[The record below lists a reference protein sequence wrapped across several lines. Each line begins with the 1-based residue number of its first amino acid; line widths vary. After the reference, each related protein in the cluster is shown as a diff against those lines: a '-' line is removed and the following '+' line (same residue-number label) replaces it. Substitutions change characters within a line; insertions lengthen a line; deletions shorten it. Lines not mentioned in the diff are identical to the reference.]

1 MTLTASANAE
11 LAKADSTLYLLSPF
25 DQVSISVYGQPDL
38 SSRQRISDRGAISVP
53 LVGDISVGG
62 RSVFQAQKLIEHTFV
77 EQRYLVKPI
86 VTISIDEFSP
96 KVVTV
101 LGEVERPGSIEIPPG
116 RNNLAI
122 QIVIAEAGGFTGAAH
137 KTEVHVS
144 REDNQNSST
153 NKKTIEVD
161 VSAMLESSGKGLR
174 SNVFFVQPDDIVFV
188 PRRLF

>member
-1 MTLTASANAE
+1 
-11 LAKADSTLYLLSPF
+11 
-25 DQVSISVYGQPDL
+25 
-38 SSRQRISDRGAISVP
+38 
-53 LVGDISVGG
+53 
-62 RSVFQAQKLIEHTFV
+62 
-77 EQRYLVKPI
+77 
-86 VTISIDEFSP
+86 
-96 KVVTV
+96 

>member
-1 MTLTASANAE
+1 MTFTASANAE

>member
-1 MTLTASANAE
+1 MTFTASANAE

-77 EQRYLVKPI
+77 EQCYLVKPI